1 MKIAI
6 TGHTSGLGQRIYNH
20 FQDSH
25 QVIGISR
32 TTGYDVDRDLDR
44 IIDIGRSCDLFF
56 NNVHSGT
63 TQATLIAE
71 LYQHTAIVTS
81 GSIDAD
87 YHLHSVPYFKEKRA
101 VELAHKKYKRQTPH
115 AMLLLKMGWLIAGD
129 YTCLPIGYQPILNA
143 IDFWIQNPRTSMIE
157 FENIKHSSK
166 NS

>member
-6 TGHTSGLGQRIYNH
+6 TGHTAGLGQQIYHH

-32 TTGYDVDRDLDR
+32 TTGYDVGKDIDR
-44 IIDIGRSCDLFF
+44 IIDIGRDCDLFF
-56 NNVHSGT
+56 NNVHHET

-71 LYQHTAIVTS
+71 LYKHTKIITS
-81 GSIDAD
+81 GSMGAD
-87 YHLHSVPYFKEKRA
+87 YHLQNIPYFKEKRA
-101 VELAHKKYKRQTPH
+101 IEVMHKQCKRQSLHP
-115 AMLLLKMGWLIAGD
+115 MLLLKMGWLTND
-129 YTCLPIGYQPILNA
+129 QWNFPIGYQTILNA